1 MTGLRNKN
9 FIKIILTKAPVILL
23 FVSVLN
29 DYDFNYLSLKY
40 FSFNFSY
47 ILIFYYSL
55 KKSESLGYTYIFIAG
70 LFNDVVTGT
79 PVGLSSLMY
88 LILCVAASY
97 LRNITLRPSL
107 LKDCIFFL
115 LTILIINSL
124 LFLSLKFI
132 FNFELNYFDQII
144 MCAHYSHGV
153 LIRYSV
159 YSQYTYTV
167 CPCKVAYVLPRE
179 GTCTCICTF
188 GCCV

>member
-1 MTGLRNKN
+1 MTGLKNKN
-9 FIKIILTKAPVILL
+9 FIKIILSKAPLILL

-70 LFNDVVTGT
+70 LFNDVVVGT
-79 PVGLSSLMY
+79 PIGLSSLIY

-115 LTILIINSL
+115 ITILIINSL

-132 FNFELNYFDQII
+132 FNYELNYFDQII
-144 MCAHYSHGV
+144 N
-153 LIRYSV
+153 I
-159 YSQYTYTV
+159 
-167 CPCKVAYVLPRE
+167 
-179 GTCTCICTF
+179 TF
-188 GCCV
+188 TFLFYFLFSNLFDLFEKYIVGRNNVR